1 MNGKFFKIK
10 SLSGTDVANLNL
22 TDCFNDTYNL
32 YEVLTTVKKSSG
44 SSASNFFQRF
54 IDSSGSVISASE
66 YNKGYF
72 RYDRYEAREY
82 DTAQTSINVTSL
94 QDADTVVSIRQSISN
109 PYANDRYTAGYSSR
123 YTYHNISGAD
133 RGRVFLGL
141 AGLKNVQ
148 RITGIQTASSTG
160 NIDVNIA
167 VYAFGES

>member
-1 MNGKFFKIK
+1 MSGKFILIK
-10 SLSGTDVANLNL
+10 SSSDTNVANLNL
-22 TDCFNDTYNL
+22 TSCFNETYNL
-32 YEVLTTVKKSSG
+32 YEVVTTVKKSSG
-44 SSASNFFQRF
+44 SSATEFFQRY

-72 RYDRYEAREY
+72 RYDQYEAREY

-94 QDADTVVSIRQSISN
+94 EDADTVVSIRQSISN

-123 YTYHNISGAD
+123 YTYQDIGGD

-160 NIDVNIA
+160 NLDIDMA
-167 VYAFGES
+167 VYGFGES

>member
-1 MNGKFFKIK
+1 MSGKFKK
-10 SLSGTDVANLNL
+10 LKALTGTNVANLDL
-22 TDCFNDTYNL
+22 TSCFNERYNL

-44 SSASNFFQRF
+44 SSATEFFQRF

-72 RYDRYEAREY
+72 RYDQYEAREY

-94 QDADTVVSIRQSISN
+94 EDADTVVSIRQSISN
-109 PYANDRYTAGYSSR
+109 PYADDRYTAGYSSR
-123 YTYHNISGAD
+123 YTYQDIGGD

-160 NIDVNIA
+160 NLDIDMA
-167 VYAFGES
+167 VYGFGES